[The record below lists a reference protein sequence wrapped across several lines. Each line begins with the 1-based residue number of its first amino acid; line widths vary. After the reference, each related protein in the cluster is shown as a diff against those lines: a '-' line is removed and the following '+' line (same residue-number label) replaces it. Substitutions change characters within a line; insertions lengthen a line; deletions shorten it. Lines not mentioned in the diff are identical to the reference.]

1 MIQSTDQLG
10 RIVTFSEVPKR
21 IISCVPSQT
30 ELLYDLGLDESVIGI
45 TKFCIHPSEW
55 FRNKTRIGGTKNLD
69 IAKIKSLKPDLIIA
83 NKEENTRE
91 QLEEL
96 MLEFPVWISDV
107 KDLEEAGQLIIG
119 LGNLL
124 NRSNEAKQ
132 LHLAIITEFSRLQPV
147 QNKSCVY
154 FIWKNP
160 YMCVGNSTFI
170 NHLLEKC
177 GFINCFKNSGRYP
190 QLSAI
195 EIADAKPDLLFLSS
209 EPFPFKTADIAHF
222 EAICPNSKVILVN
235 GEAFSWYGSRLLKS
249 VDYFEELLKTI

>member
-10 RIVTFSEVPKR
+10 RVLSFSEVPKR

-30 ELLYDLGLDESVIGI
+30 ELLFDLGLRDEVVGI
-45 TKFCIHPSEW
+45 TKFCIHPDVW

-69 IAKIKSLKPDLIIA
+69 IVKIKSLKPDLIIA

-96 MLEFPVWISDV
+96 MLDYPVWISDV
-107 KDLEEAGQLIIG
+107 KDLEEAGQLIID

-132 LHLAIITEFSRLQPV
+132 MLQAITTKFSRLQPV
-147 QNKSCVY
+147 QNKSCIY
-154 FIWKNP
+154 FIWNNP
-160 YMCVGNSTFI
+160 YMCVGDSTFI

-177 GFINCFKNSGRYP
+177 GFTNCFKNNGRYP
-190 QLSAI
+190 QISAH
-195 EIADAKPDLLFLSS
+195 EIAIAKPDLLFLSS
-209 EPFPFKTADIAHF
+209 EPFPFKTRDISHF
-222 EAICPNSKVILVN
+222 ENISPTSKVLMVN

>member
-1 MIQSTDQLG
+1 MIHSTDQLG
-10 RIVTFSEVPKR
+10 RILSFTEVPKR

-45 TKFCIHPSEW
+45 TKFCIHPTEW

-69 IAKIKSLKPDLIIA
+69 IAKIKSLKPELIIA

-96 MLEFPVWISDV
+96 MLDYPVWISDV

-132 LHLAIITEFSRLQPV
+132 MHGAITVQFSRLQPV
-147 QNKSCVY
+147 HNKSCAY
-154 FIWKNP
+154 FIWKEP
-160 YMCVGNSTFI
+160 YMCVGHSTFI

-177 GFINCFKNSGRYP
+177 GFINCFKKSSRYP
-190 QLSAI
+190 QLTAA
-195 EIADAKPDLLFLSS
+195 EIAQAKPDLILLAS
-209 EPFPFKTADIAHF
+209 EPFPFKTNDIAHF
-222 EAICPNSKVILVN
+222 ETICPNSKVILVN